1 MKLSN
6 QNFKSITAEI
16 LNKTKAD
23 VENALNSSILN
34 LDDFKALLSPIASDY
49 LEPMAEKSINITRKR
64 FGNVIDMY
72 APLYVSNECQN
83 ICTYCGFSFNN
94 KIERLTLNEEQIL
107 TEVEVVKKLG
117 FDHVLVVSGEAT
129 KTVGIE
135 YFSKVIDLIKPHFS
149 QISFEVQPL
158 DQNEYEILI
167 NKGLHSVMVYQ
178 ETYDRD
184 TYKEVHPKGKKSNFE
199 YRLETP
205 DRLGK
210 AGIHKIGLGVLL
222 GLSDWRADSFMLAN
236 HLDYLRKTYWK
247 TKFSISFPRL
257 RPASGVTHP
266 KLCINEKELTQLIL
280 AFRLFDENLEL
291 SLSTRE
297 SEYYRN
303 NIASLGVTSMSAGS
317 KTDPGGYAS
326 TKKALKQF
334 DISDERTPSEVSK
347 MLISKGLEPVWKNWD
362 RVLQKVA

>member
-6 QNFKSITAEI
+6 QNFKSTTSEI
-16 LNKTKAD
+16 LSKTKAD
-23 VENALNSSILN
+23 VENALNSSVLS
-34 LDDFKALLSPIASDY
+34 LEDFKALLSPIAKDY
-49 LEPMAEKSINITRKR
+49 LEPMAEKSLALTRKR

-107 TEVEVVKKLG
+107 AEVKVIKELG

-129 KTVGIE
+129 KTVGVE

-158 DQNEYEILI
+158 KQDEYEVLI

-178 ETYDRD
+178 ETYDKE
-184 TYKEVHPKGKKSNFE
+184 TYKLVHPKGKKSNFE

-222 GLSDWRADSFMLAN
+222 GLSEWRADSFLLAS
-236 HLDYLRKTYWK
+236 HLDYLRKKYWK

-297 SEYYRN
+297 SQYYRD
-303 NIASLGVTSMSAGS
+303 NIVNLGITSVSAGS

-326 TKKALKQF
+326 NKKALKQF
-334 DISDERTPSEVSK
+334 DISDERTPKEVGE
-347 MLISKGLEPVWKNWD
+347 MLIKKGLEPVWKNWD
-362 RVLQKVA
+362 RGLQI